1 MVVTQFIA
9 IVGAALVAY
18 LVYLYAGYRTAETRE
33 RRQGHREQFTKA
45 LVSGAFILY
54 LLSVVYPRANAWPVA
69 IGNGIGNLL
78 AFSGAPGNLNQ
89 VEGSGAVIYWVK
101 VLGLVAYTAVWLT
114 ASLSGQFLVK
124 LYHAIFG

>member
-1 MVVTQFIA
+1 MVVAQFVA
-9 IVGAALVAY
+9 VAGAALVAY

-33 RRQGHREQFTKA
+33 RRQAHREQFTKA
-45 LVSGAFILY
+45 FVGGAFVLY
-54 LLSVVYPRANAWPVA
+54 LLSVVYPGADAWPIA

-78 AFSGAPGNLNQ
+78 DFSGAPGNLNQ
-89 VEGSGAVIYWVK
+89 VEGRWGVIHWVK

-124 LYHAIFG
+124 LYRAIFE